1 MNKRQFIIEKSF
13 DRELFNDALEFAF
26 FSRVDKLDGKP
37 IREPIDTPIKEIMDL
52 CLRDT
57 KRHMTFI
64 ERDERDY
71 GGLLYFEVGL
81 STMGIKPEY
90 FVWINI
96 SIENGEKLIKKYS
109 LKQR

>member
-1 MNKRQFIIEKSF
+1 MI
-13 DRELFNDALEFAF
+13 
-26 FSRVDKLDGKP
+26 
-37 IREPIDTPIKEIMDL
+37 
-52 CLRDT
+52 
-57 KRHMTFI
+57 FI

-81 STMGIKPEY
+81 STMGMKPEY
-90 FVWINI
+90 FVWINT